1 MVDTETIFSGVEQKQ
16 VLTNFPIPIYSGD
29 GCYIECSSFGLAFA
43 ELSISEEDMKIL
55 DEEIKEIRRNYY
67 PDTFEAE
74 MCYGERVEID
84 EREKEVKKYSLEQIY
99 MRNLEGTCGPCMR
112 IKDSLSFYHT
122 KRARDVLFF
131 QECFA
136 KYLELQGKVY
146 PYIKSCVVEDHVFL
160 AYGVDGEV
168 VSEEVN
174 FQKVFAG
181 REFLLEF
188 SDIARLVKD
197 SAI

>member
-1 MVDTETIFSGVEQKQ
+1 MVDTETIFSGVEQKE
-16 VLTNFPIPIYSGD
+16 VLTNFPIPIYSGE
-29 GCYIECSSFGLAFA
+29 GCYIQWFPTEVSLG
-43 ELSISEEDMKIL
+43 ELKISEEKRVLL
-55 DEEIKEIRRNYY
+55 DNDIKELRERYY
-67 PDTFEAE
+67 P
-74 MCYGERVEID
+74 GEFQEYSIWE
-84 EREKEVKKYSLEQIY
+84 EREDFCFLKQLSVQGAKDGKLK
-99 MRNLEGTCGPCMR
+99 GTCGPCMR